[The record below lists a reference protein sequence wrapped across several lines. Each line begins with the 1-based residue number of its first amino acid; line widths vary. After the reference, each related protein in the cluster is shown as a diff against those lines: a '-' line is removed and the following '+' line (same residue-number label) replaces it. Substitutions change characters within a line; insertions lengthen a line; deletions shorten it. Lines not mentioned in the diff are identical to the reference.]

1 MYIYFVLDMDRCE
14 TLEKTIGQLNVLLSS
29 VQDQYTTDGHGFF
42 ARDEISSLG
51 KYISIVADLF
61 RSLDLSHDDQWKPYL
76 EVPSF
81 ANLRA
86 RWNDF
91 LSQLDDQ
98 PVLSSSSPHSVPS
111 DLQLLNIATNQPIAL
126 RDIYS
131 NHDRTL
137 FVFLRHL
144 A

>member
-1 MYIYFVLDMDRCE
+1 MDRCE
-14 TLEKTIGQLNVLLSS
+14 TLEKTVGQLDALLSS
-29 VQDQYTTDGHGFF
+29 VRDQYTTDTHGFF

-51 KYISIVADLF
+51 KYITIVADLF
-61 RSLDLSHDDQWKPYL
+61 RSLDLFDVDQWKPYL
-76 EVPSF
+76 ELPSL

-91 LSQLDDQ
+91 LNELDDQ
-98 PVLSSSSPHSVPS
+98 PAVLPLSSPHSLPS
-111 DLQLLNIATNQPIAL
+111 DLQLLNVATNQSIAL

-131 NHDRTL
+131 NHERTL